1 MPHWRAPADA
11 AMSTPNHAARA
22 CSRWSRLDSSMPSS
36 AAAIWDRRANTRTT
50 AATTGTTTS
59 QKTQRHDQ
67 VVVTQAA
74 IGGPSRDGSTQ
85 AAEITL
91 NTLGRNDSG

>member
-1 MPHWRAPADA
+1 MLAVVAAGLVDALVGGRDLRRDGRRPA
-11 AMSTPNHAARA
+11 
-22 CSRWSRLDSSMPSS
+22 
-36 AAAIWDRRANTRTT
+36 TT

-74 IGGPSRDGSTQ
+74 IGGPSSDGSTH